1 MYALNLHVNK
11 NNTKI
16 CLDTVYSYRQSSL
29 KGTSFVI
36 FLMLAPNTYSIQS
49 AYFIWCIQHW
59 INKAIV
65 AFVCVFELPLL
76 RSVLVYVAKIF
87 ISFWFVQTFCVFTIA
102 FFSLSLPFQC
112 KKLFIIKYYEH
123 YCSYNS
129 WHRRIFSSKNWRLN
143 LTLCQKNVYF
153 LLNELRISRV
163 LPFFFVFFSIPSRV
177 CTNQFFKIKFQKTL

>member
-1 MYALNLHVNK
+1 MCKLDGKWKMKRNKKAMHVINVYALNLHVNK

-76 RSVLVYVAKIF
+76 RSVLVYVAKNF
-87 ISFWFVQTFCVFTIA
+87 ISFWFVQTFCVFTTA
-102 FFSLSLPFQC
+102 FFSLSLFHFSV
-112 KKLFIIKYYEH
+112 K
-123 YCSYNS
+123 SY
-129 WHRRIFSSKNWRLN
+129 
-143 LTLCQKNVYF
+143 
-153 LLNELRISRV
+153 LL
-163 LPFFFVFFSIPSRV
+163 
-177 CTNQFFKIKFQKTL
+177 